1 MKHFSFLRSAL
12 LLTLFVL
19 PTLVLAAPPAASSPL
34 LIYCA
39 GLPGCTASGVI
50 PFNEVFSGLLTV
62 LLGTLPAYVRVL
74 GVLAIMI
81 GGSFVLLSG
90 GNEEYVTK
98 GKNTILWAVIG
109 IFVTQVADQ
118 LVNFVVLE
126 TNNTVVGTDLVT
138 SIGMTLEGSIL
149 NLLYIALIGVAIYC
163 GIRMVISLGK
173 EEEFK
178 KAQSGLFY
186 AALGAII
193 INLSLQIFNAFFS
206 L

>member
-1 MKHFSFLRSAL
+1 MKRFFFLSSAL
-12 LLTLFVL
+12 LPALLL
-19 PTLVLAAPPAASSPL
+19 PFAALAAPPAASNPL

-50 PFNEVFSGLLTV
+50 PFNEVFSGLLIQ

-74 GVLAIMI
+74 GVLGIMI
-81 GGSFVLLSG
+81 GGAYILLSG
-90 GNEEYVTK
+90 GNEENVTK

-109 IFVTQVADQ
+109 IFVTQVASQ
-118 LVNFVVLE
+118 LVSFVELE
-126 TNNTVVGTDLVT
+126 ANNRAVGTDLVT
-138 SIGMTLEGSIL
+138 SIGLTLEGSIL
-149 NLLYIALIGVAIYC
+149 NLLYIALLGIAIYS

-178 KAQSGLFY
+178 KAQNGLFY
-186 AALGAII
+186 AALGSII